1 MAPKFEQMR
10 LASPGWRRCG
20 IAVAVALCFPIGA
33 TAGGTDPRFIFGGG
47 RIVTG
52 KNFTDVFNSPNA
64 IIEWKTLSTAQK
76 EILRFVQKNGDSWV
90 MNRIT
95 GGDPSVFLGT
105 LSSNGHVVIINQ
117 NGVAFGPSAQVNVA
131 GLVVSGLNIA
141 NSDFLDGKR
150 VFDGSAGAGRVL
162 NEGSL
167 RTLKGGSVV
176 LVGGSVENR
185 GVIEAPNGDILLLAG
200 RSANLVDPAVPAIQ
214 VEVHAADNAAVNLG
228 RMTGGHIGI
237 YAGAIRHAGIVN
249 ANSAVVGENGK
260 IVFKA
265 VQGLVVEPG
274 ATVSASGSTGGRV
287 TLESEGTTRIAGSVD
302 ARGTEG
308 NGGAIRILG
317 DAVSL
322 EGNTRVDASGRTGG
336 GTILVGGAYQGHGPE
351 RNASRTF
358 VSAEA
363 VLDASA
369 GDRGDGGLVV
379 VWSERAT
386 GFEGRIA
393 ARGGTRGGA
402 GGSAEVSGKGFL
414 DYRGTADLRA
424 PKGRT
429 GTLLLDPDSI
439 DIGATADIDG
449 LGGDLSGATI
459 LSTDFPGIASK
470 ITAAAV
476 VAQLDAADVSLQ
488 ALNNITVSSAI
499 DASANT
505 NSHGLTL
512 QTTAA
517 GSSITLNE
525 GVKTKNGAIAILSG
539 TGGITQAA
547 GKSVDAG
554 NATITLNGGGG
565 NVTLQGTL
573 TTTNA
578 TASAITVSNAAAL
591 QIGNMSAALGGT
603 MTVSH
608 SGAGSQ
614 TAGTVISSAARFAKA
629 GAGTMTL
636 SQANTHTGGT
646 AVNAGTLVVSG
657 GTALPDANG
666 TVTVAAGATL
676 DLANSEAIGA
686 LSGAGN
692 VTLNANTLTTG
703 GSGTS
708 TTFSGAISG
717 TGGMTKTGAGNFTV
731 SGANAY
737 TGATSVLAGTLTL
750 GANNVLADTTAV
762 SVAAGATLD
771 LATFNDTVGSLTN
784 AGTVAGTGTLTAA
797 TYNLNGGTIDGNL
810 GAGTMAQLTGTT
822 VLNGTAAAG
831 TVNVTGGS
839 LQLGAADRLSNAAAV
854 SIAAGAV
861 LDLSTANDT
870 VGSLTSAGTLA
881 GSGTLTATTY
891 TLNGGSIDANLGAGT
906 LTQSSG
912 STTLNGTVG
921 ALTVNV

>member
-386 GFEGRIA
+386 GFLISHNVQPPARIA
-393 ARGGTRGGA
+393 Q
-402 GGSAEVSGKGFL
+402 AE
-414 DYRGTADLRA
+414 
-424 PKGRT
+424 
-429 GTLLLDPDSI
+429 
-439 DIGATADIDG
+439 
-449 LGGDLSGATI
+449 
-459 LSTDFPGIASK
+459 
-470 ITAAAV
+470 AA
-476 VAQLDAADVSLQ
+476 
-488 ALNNITVSSAI
+488 
-499 DASANT
+499 
-505 NSHGLTL
+505 
-512 QTTAA
+512 
-517 GSSITLNE
+517 
-525 GVKTKNGAIAILSG
+525 
-539 TGGITQAA
+539 
-547 GKSVDAG
+547 
-554 NATITLNGGGG
+554 
-565 NVTLQGTL
+565 
-573 TTTNA
+573 
-578 TASAITVSNAAAL
+578 
-591 QIGNMSAALGGT
+591 
-603 MTVSH
+603 
-608 SGAGSQ
+608 
-614 TAGTVISSAARFAKA
+614 
-629 GAGTMTL
+629 
-636 SQANTHTGGT
+636 
-646 AVNAGTLVVSG
+646 
-657 GTALPDANG
+657 
-666 TVTVAAGATL
+666 
-676 DLANSEAIGA
+676 
-686 LSGAGN
+686 
-692 VTLNANTLTTG
+692 
-703 GSGTS
+703 
-708 TTFSGAISG
+708 
-717 TGGMTKTGAGNFTV
+717 
-731 SGANAY
+731 
-737 TGATSVLAGTLTL
+737 
-750 GANNVLADTTAV
+750 
-762 SVAAGATLD
+762 
-771 LATFNDTVGSLTN
+771 
-784 AGTVAGTGTLTAA
+784 
-797 TYNLNGGTIDGNL
+797 
-810 GAGTMAQLTGTT
+810 
-822 VLNGTAAAG
+822 
-831 TVNVTGGS
+831 
-839 LQLGAADRLSNAAAV
+839 
-854 SIAAGAV
+854 
-861 LDLSTANDT
+861 
-870 VGSLTSAGTLA
+870 
-881 GSGTLTATTY
+881 
-891 TLNGGSIDANLGAGT
+891 
-906 LTQSSG
+906 
-912 STTLNGTVG
+912 
-921 ALTVNV
+921 